1 MRNVYTV
8 GIVCSGYLYTVY
20 IIYRYI
26 SDYFIGSK
34 GNESFLCCKK
44 IRLYL
49 TKMYGQATARLS
61 LHIEAE
67 VHYIAVLDNVVFAF
81 DR

>member
-26 SDYFIGSK
+26 SDYFIGS
-34 GNESFLCCKK
+34 NTE
-44 IRLYL
+44 
-49 TKMYGQATARLS
+49 
-61 LHIEAE
+61 
-67 VHYIAVLDNVVFAF
+67 YIVDGVRVE
-81 DR
+81 